1 MLNNEFLYPVKRSSS
16 HQRKVEERDRA
27 VVVGNLKERRVM
39 RKSLKTAQGHFLGR
53 ERERRRKTRR
63 VSTP

>member
-1 MLNNEFLYPVKRSSS
+1 M
-16 HQRKVEERDRA
+16 EERDRA

-39 RKSLKTAQGHFLGR
+39 RKSLKTVRECRLGR